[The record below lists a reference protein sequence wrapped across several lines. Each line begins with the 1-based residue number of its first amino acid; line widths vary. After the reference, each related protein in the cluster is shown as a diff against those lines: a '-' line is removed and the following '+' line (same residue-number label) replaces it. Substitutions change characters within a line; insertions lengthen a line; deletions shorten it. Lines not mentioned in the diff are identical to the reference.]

1 MKWMIAWLASYPR
14 SGNTFLRIILHR
26 TFGLPTFSVYSSA
39 RDAERLA
46 GDAARLL
53 NLVGQT
59 GVECDIDALRAD
71 AGLHFVKTHELP
83 DPNNSSPAIVLV
95 RDGRDAVVSYAY
107 FALKTEQGIERPGR
121 ELLESTLEQIITGET
136 FGGWSRNVNTWID
149 RAGRGS
155 VIRFEDLIEDP
166 VAIVRRR
173 ASSPGLRR
181 PGRASMLPHPFRSC
195 TQPCPGSS
203 GGASRE
209 PGGGRC
215 PSVFRTSFWR
225 GTAMSCAVLVIL
237 KCPASLSRTPYCYRQ
252 QPRSAGVYL
261 Q

>member
-121 ELLESTLEQIITGET
+121 ELLESTLEQIIAGET
-136 FGGWSRNVNTWID
+136 FGGWSRNVNAWID

-166 VAIVRRR
+166 VAIV
-173 ASSPGLRR
+173 AAALRR
-181 PGRASMLPHPFRSC
+181 LGFDCR
-195 TQPCPGSS
+195 
-203 GGASRE
+203 
-209 PGGGRC
+209 
-215 PSVFRTSFWR
+215 
-225 GTAMSCAVLVIL
+225 
-237 KCPASLSRTPYCYRQ
+237 
-252 QPRSAGVYL
+252 AGVDAAPSFQELHSAVPWFFRRGKPRTWRREMPRRL
-261 Q
+261 QQLFADRHGAALLRLGYQEVPPQRRLIPIV